1 LNDSSFVEA
10 AKALATRLNTELPN
24 SSDADK
30 IKRAYLLALSREPSA
45 QETSNLIAFL
55 EKLRKED
62 PKVDAMQQLCRVI
75 LNLHET
81 ITRF

>member
-1 LNDSSFVEA
+1 L
-10 AKALATRLNTELPN
+10 
-24 SSDADK
+24 
-30 IKRAYLLALSREPSA
+30 
-45 QETSNLIAFL
+45 AFL

-62 PKVDAMQQLCRVI
+62 PTVDPMEQLCRVV